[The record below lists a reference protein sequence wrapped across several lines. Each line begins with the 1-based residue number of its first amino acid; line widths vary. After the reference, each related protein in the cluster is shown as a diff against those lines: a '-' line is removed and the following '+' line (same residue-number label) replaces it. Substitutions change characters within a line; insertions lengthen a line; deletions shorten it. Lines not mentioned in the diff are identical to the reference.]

1 MRNLA
6 WASLLAFALALAPG
20 CSTHKE
26 TTVTTTETTGY
37 PSDTV
42 VQKSETTTTD
52 TSSSKSG
59 GVLSSTVDVVG
70 DVIALPFKA
79 VGSLLGAIF

>member
-20 CSTHKE
+20 CSTHKK
-26 TTVTTTETTGY
+26 TVTTTETTSY
-37 PSDTV
+37 PSETV
-42 VQKSETTTTD
+42 VQRSETTTTD
-52 TSSSKSG
+52 SSDSKSG

-70 DVIALPFKA
+70 DVIALPFRA
-79 VGSLLGAIF
+79 MGSLLGAIF

>member
-6 WASLLAFALALAPG
+6 WASLLALALGPG

-26 TTVTTTETTGY
+26 TVTTTETTSY

-42 VQKSETTTTD
+42 LVHRSETTTTD
-52 TSSSKSG
+52 SSGSKSG
-59 GVLSSTVDVVG
+59 GVLSSTVDVMG
-70 DVIALPFKA
+70 DVIALPFRA
-79 VGSLLGAIF
+79 VGSLLGALF

>member
-6 WASLLAFALALAPG
+6 WASLLALALAPG

-26 TTVTTTETTGY
+26 TVTTTETTSY

-42 VQKSETTTTD
+42 VVHRSETTTTD
-52 TSSSKSG
+52 SSGSKSG

-70 DVIALPFKA
+70 DVIALPFRA
-79 VGSLLGAIF
+79 VGSLLGALF